1 MLFRL
6 IPLGKRK
13 EKQLP
18 LFSSLSIW
26 KQHTLKN
33 SPDFLYFSIIPLQFY
48 KPKPLPFSWRTVE
61 ELTPIC

>member
-33 SPDFLYFSIIPLQFY
+33 SPDFSYYSI
-48 KPKPLPFSWRTVE
+48 KPLKLNKPRTVE